1 MAHPTQQKYCEDI
14 KVKFPIFFKGIRVLD
29 IGSLDVNGSNR
40 YLFENCDYIGLD
52 VASGKNV
59 DVVCVA
65 HEYNTDKPFDVVIST
80 NALEHDIYYKFT
92 LKKMVSLLKHGGL
105 LIFSAANSFKEHGT
119 KRKNPTSSNTSLMS
133 EKWSNYYKNL
143 NPKDIVDVLDLNEI
157 FSSYKLE
164 VIAKDLT
171 FWGIKK

>member
-14 KVKFPIFFKGIRVLD
+14 KVKFPEFFKGIRVLD

-40 YLFENCDYIGLD
+40 YLFEDCEYIGLD
-52 VASGKNV
+52 VAPGKNV
-59 DVVCVA
+59 DVVCIA
-65 HEYNTDKPFDVVIST
+65 HEYNNDNLFDVVIST
-80 NALEHDIYYKFT
+80 NALEHDIYHKFT
-92 LKKMVSLLKHGGL
+92 LKKMISLLKSGGL
-105 LIFSAANSFKEHGT
+105 LFFSAANSFKEHGT

-164 VIAKDLT
+164 IIGKDLT